1 MLINKLSVKINE
13 LFDNNEEIRYY
24 KQLIIEKENRNKKVM
39 FLLQNPSKDEEN
51 CKIYKICNKLLNK
64 DKLISEILMR
74 PGNSSKDEFASW
86 LGSMNESDLQV
97 ILQDLRRSGDAAR
110 SELLIMQE
118 ERRAEQ
124 ERIETLKKR
133 MLDQQSAAR
142 NDRSLIVNTRTGK
155 LEFKQ

>member
-1 MLINKLSVKINE
+1 
-13 LFDNNEEIRYY
+13 
-24 KQLIIEKENRNKKVM
+24 
-39 FLLQNPSKDEEN
+39 
-51 CKIYKICNKLLNK
+51 
-64 DKLISEILMR
+64 MR